1 MVGLEVIPEIIERE
15 KLCLGRFVLATNDV
29 DLDADTILKY
39 YKGQQSVERGFRFL
53 KDKSFRVAEVFL
65 KKESR
70 IEALSMLMVLCLFVY
85 AAAEWYLRLKLKES
99 GATVKNQLKK
109 PVQNPTMKWIF
120 TIFMR
125 PAEVIFSV
133 NSQSKRFIVNL
144 EDETLDILKVMGP
157 SFSNYYFVRG
167 SCEM

>member
-1 MVGLEVIPEIIERE
+1 
-15 KLCLGRFVLATNDV
+15 
-29 DLDADTILKY
+29 
-39 YKGQQSVERGFRFL
+39 
-53 KDKSFRVAEVFL
+53 VFL

-99 GATVKNQLKK
+99 GANVKNQLKK
-109 PVQNPTMKWIF
+109 PIQNPTMKWIF

-125 PAEVIFSV
+125 PTEVIFSM

-144 EDETLDILKVMGP
+144 EDETLDILNVMGP
-157 SFSNYYFVRG
+157 SFSNYYSVRE